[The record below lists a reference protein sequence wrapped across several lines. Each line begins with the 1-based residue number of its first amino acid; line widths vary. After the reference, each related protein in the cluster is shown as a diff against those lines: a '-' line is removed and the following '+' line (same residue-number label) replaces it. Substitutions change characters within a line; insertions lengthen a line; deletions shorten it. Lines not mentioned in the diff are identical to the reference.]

1 MIVWQAFCTDCKRS
15 WDSDKE
21 SAVCPYCK
29 SVWLIRV
36 EYERNKKRGNS
47 DGIPRKQ
54 SKVD

>member
-36 EYERNKKRGNS
+36 EYERNWNKCFKEA
-47 DGIPRKQ
+47 
-54 SKVD
+54 